1 MSAAS
6 SSPAVPGPSGITEQG
21 GAAGTNTWDA
31 FNDRQRWV
39 LIFVLFL
46 VMSSGAIDRTI
57 VSIVFEPIKQEFHVS
72 DTALG
77 LMTGVAFGI
86 FYAILGIPLGRYADR
101 GDRRLLIT
109 VSVAVWSI
117 LTATCGLARS
127 FLQLFLMRIGVGI
140 GEAGGSGAPLFS
152 LLADYFPPERRAK
165 AIGFIQTS
173 TISGAILGLIV
184 GGYVAQY
191 YGWRNTFIL
200 AGLPGLLLAAI
211 AGLILREP
219 RKHHSLVLPDPGGE
233 STLDALRALTRKPTF
248 IYTILAQT
256 CFTFATAAL
265 IFEQSYVTR
274 VLHVGVAETG
284 LATGVLSI
292 GSIIAG
298 NAFGG
303 ILSDRLARKDITWL
317 CRLPGYGMMLTFPFY
332 VASHLVPGLVA
343 YSLLGGIA
351 ATLMV
356 GVLPAMMSA
365 MLAVVGGTRRA
376 TGLAIAMLFTNLVG
390 LTLGPIVTGMLSD
403 RLALSIGPAE
413 GLRWAIVL
421 ALSTFYPTGWFM
433 LRAARTI
440 QADFEL

>member
-1 MSAAS
+1 VSASS
-6 SSPAVPGPSGITEQG
+6 SSPAASTPSLVTGQG
-21 GAAGTNTWDA
+21 VTGSNTWDA
-31 FNDRQRWV
+31 FNDRQRWM

-117 LTATCGLARS
+117 LTAACGWARS
-127 FLQLFLMRIGVGI
+127 FLQIFLLRIGVGI

-152 LLADYFPPERRAK
+152 LLADYYPPERRAK

-173 TISGAILGLIV
+173 TISGAILGLIA

-191 YGWRNTFIL
+191 YGWRDTFIL

-219 RKHHSLVLPDPGGE
+219 RRHHNLVLPDPGGE
-233 STLDALRALTRKPTF
+233 STMDALRALTRKPTF

-256 CFTFATAAL
+256 CFTFATSAL
-265 IFEQSYVTR
+265 IFDQSYVTR

-284 LATGVLSI
+284 LATGLLSI

-303 ILSDRLARKDITWL
+303 ILSDKLAKRDITWL

-332 VASHLVPGLVA
+332 IGAHLVPGLVG

-351 ATLMV
+351 GTLMV

-403 RLALSIGPAE
+403 HLALSIGPAE
-413 GLRWAIVL
+413 GLRWSLIL

-440 QADFEL
+440 QGDFEI

>member
-1 MSAAS
+1 MA
-6 SSPAVPGPSGITEQG
+6 PAVTGK
-21 GAAGTNTWDA
+21 NTWDA
-31 FNDRQRWV
+31 FNDRQRWM

-57 VSIVFEPIKQEFHVS
+57 ISIVLEPIKQEFHVS

-86 FYAILGIPLGRYADR
+86 FYAVLGVPIGRYADR

-117 LTATCGLARS
+117 LTAACGWARS
-127 FLQLFLMRIGVGI
+127 FLQIFLLRIGVAM
-140 GEAGGSGAPLFS
+140 GEAGGSGAPLMS
-152 LLADYFPPERRAK
+152 LLADYFPPERRAR
-165 AIGFIQTS
+165 AIGLVQTS
-173 TISGAILGLIV
+173 TISGAILGLIA

-191 YGWRNTFIL
+191 YGWRATFIW

-211 AGLILREP
+211 AGFALREP
-219 RKHHSLVLPDPGGE
+219 RRHHNLVLPDAGDE
-233 STLDALRALTRKPTF
+233 STMDALRALTRKPTF

-256 CFTFATAAL
+256 CFTFATSAL
-265 IFEQSYVTR
+265 IFEQSYLTR

-284 LATGVLSI
+284 LMSGILSI

-298 NAFGG
+298 NAIGG
-303 ILSDRLARKDITWL
+303 ILSDRLAKRDIKWL

-332 VASHLVPGLVA
+332 VVSHLVPGLFG
-343 YSLLGGIA
+343 YTILSGIA
-351 ATLMV
+351 ATFMV
-356 GVLPAMMSA
+356 GVLPAMMSG
-365 MLAVVGGTRRA
+365 MLAVVGAARRA
-376 TGLAIAMLFTNLVG
+376 TGFAIAMLFSNLVG
-390 LTLGPIVTGMLSD
+390 LTLGPVLTGVLSD
-403 RLALSIGPAE
+403 QLALTIGPAQ

-421 ALSTFYPTGWFM
+421 ALSTFFPTGWFM

-440 QADFEL
+440 EADFEI